1 MNHRVGK
8 AEPDIGGG
16 ERGAGFTDQNG
27 TSAAVASP
35 PREPRTPLNARVHA
49 YSADQVSDSVRPQM
63 GTPTPPE
70 PRFWSPAPRPT
81 RRPRPFQ
88 GSLLA
93 EEWRR
98 YGHGPA
104 VVESKRW
111 LRPLDRRQGRW
122 GEESAPSTQML
133 RYLRRVDDLTTGKL
147 RWGILTNGRPL
158 APLLR
163 RSSLGLRAVLRD
175 RSRGGSRCYGP
186 ERWWGRPDR
195 HWLNVF
201 LLVFRRDA
209 FLPDAADERIFHQ
222 RAIKEGRFHHASTC
236 VPSWTRS
243 TSVSTAS
250 RIGTTSAIST
260 PPSPSLNA
268 TRRPHTAPT
277 APATCAS
284 RGRARSPLAIPT
296 RRSIRDPIPP
306 TND

>member
-27 TSAAVASP
+27 NVGGGGQPSEGTANAAER
-35 PREPRTPLNARVHA
+35 PRARVQRR
-49 YSADQVSDSVRPQM
+49 SGVRLGQAPD
-63 GTPTPPE
+63 GNANPAGTEVLESSTTSNAATPTLPGESARRGVEDATGTAPP
-70 PRFWSPAPRPT
+70 
-81 RRPRPFQ
+81 
-88 GSLLA
+88 SLS
-93 EEWRR
+93 RNDGFDPSTGVR
-98 YGHGPA
+98 GG
-104 VVESKRW
+104 
-111 LRPLDRRQGRW
+111 G

-284 RGRARSPLAIPT
+284 PWTSALAAGHPDAEV
-296 RRSIRDPIPP
+296 DP
-306 TND
+306 

>member
-1 MNHRVGK
+1 
-8 AEPDIGGG
+8 
-16 ERGAGFTDQNG
+16 
-27 TSAAVASP
+27 
-35 PREPRTPLNARVHA
+35 
-49 YSADQVSDSVRPQM
+49 M

-104 VVESKRW
+104 V
-111 LRPLDRRQGRW
+111 
-122 GEESAPSTQML
+122 
-133 RYLRRVDDLTTGKL
+133 VDDLTTGKL

-195 HWLNVF
+195 HWLKVF